1 MSPKKFYI
9 LAYGIG
15 VLAAVATLTEIALP
29 IMSVAVSFW
38 WGATCATTILG
49 VGAILLVEWF
59 ETPPTILSPDTP
71 IDCFGNIL
79 PRPEDICPPVA
90 KAKEEEEESY
100 W

>member
-49 VGAILLVEWF
+49 IGAILTMEWL
-59 ETPPTILSPDTP
+59 ETPTILSPNTKT
-71 IDCFGNIL
+71 DCFGNIL

-90 KAKEEEEESY
+90 KAKEEDCY